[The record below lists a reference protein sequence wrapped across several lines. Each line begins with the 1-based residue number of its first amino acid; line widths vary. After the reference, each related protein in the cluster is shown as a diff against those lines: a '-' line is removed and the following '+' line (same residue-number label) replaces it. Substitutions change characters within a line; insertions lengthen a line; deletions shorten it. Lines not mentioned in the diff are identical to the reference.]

1 MVYDHKTDAM
11 KMLTIICRNTL
22 EGDVRRLLN
31 DLAVDGYTVTSGL
44 GGKGQTGSVSEHN
57 WMERNVSFMTALED
71 ERVAALA
78 DAVKQLYVKLLEAN
92 QGEEVPLKVFV
103 QPCDVIL

>member
-1 MVYDHKTDAM
+1 M

-22 EGDVRRLLN
+22 EADIRRLLN
-31 DLAVDGYTVTSGL
+31 DFQVDGYTVTSGL

-71 ERVAALA
+71 HQVAALA
-78 DAVKQLYVKLLEAN
+78 DAVKKLYVKLLEAN
-92 QGEEVPLKVFV
+92 QGE
-103 QPCDVIL
+103 

>member
-1 MVYDHKTDAM
+1 M

-22 EGDVRRLLN
+22 ETEVRRLLN

-44 GGKGQTGSVSEHN
+44 GGKGQSGSVSEHN
-57 WMERNVSFMTALED
+57 WTERNVSFMTALED
-71 ERVAALA
+71 ARVADLA
-78 DAVKQLYVKLLEAN
+78 DAVKQLYVRLLEAN

-103 QPCDVIL
+103 QPCEVIL